1 MARQLVEER
10 LAFIEMLA
18 LWQGEVRNCEVVK
31 QFTISRQQVYK
42 DISQY
47 QARYPAVLTKQM
59 DGRYCFQDT
68 ALPIF
73 YDGDLD
79 TYLHWLQTN
88 EFSPTSK
95 LLSQ

>member
-18 LWQGEVRNCEVVK
+18 LWQGAVRNCEVVK

-47 QARYPAVLTKQM
+47 QTRFPDVVV
-59 DGRYCFQDT
+59 
-68 ALPIF
+68 
-73 YDGDLD
+73 
-79 TYLHWLQTN
+79 
-88 EFSPTSK
+88 PTPVGVFPFAES
-95 LLSQ
+95 